1 MNRLFAIAFLSLT
14 LVGAAVAQKTNGIL
28 VEVDSSRLGDEN
40 SANGKI
46 TDGSGQ
52 DFMVEVTE
60 VATGKT
66 HVFACQ
72 KAEKDCGLG
81 SIDGRIPN
89 HARYLMKYIQSAYP
103 DNAQLFPNDNSRYP
117 LVAGG
122 GVEMTG
128 AVQILDE
135 SVEPAK
141 WVKMTAGMT
150 VTHFVILK
158 QKQAYKV
165 CSAEV
170 AKNAA
175 EGKCTLERIR
185 LGVQSQE
192 SCRCTFVDTP
202 QPLPVEKLPCEV
214 CITSNVSSPNPADT
228 IGYLFP
234 GARDPSAQDQIQHLR
249 TMLVDDNA
257 QFAKKQGIV
266 MYAEIK
272 GDAYIVH
279 CKQLSSTQ
287 LHRLVGQ
294 TALLSLLQR
303 AQIKE
308 YVMTNDAG
316 YTGHY
321 DVASGKITE

>member
-1 MNRLFAIAFLSLT
+1 MNRQFAIALLSLT

-28 VEVDSSRLGDEN
+28 VEVDSSRLADEN

-52 DFMVEVTE
+52 YFMVEVTE

-122 GVEMTG
+122 GVELTG

-141 WVKMTAGMT
+141 WVKMTGRMI

-158 QKQAYKV
+158 QKQANKV

-214 CITSNVSSPNPADT
+214 CITANVSSPNPVDT

-234 GARDPSAQDQIQHLR
+234 GAHDPSAQDQIKRLR
-249 TMLVDDNA
+249 TMLVASIAESA
-257 QFAKKQGIV
+257 QRNGIV
-266 MYAEIK
+266 AHAEIK
-272 GDAYIVH
+272 GDTYILH
-279 CKQLSSTQ
+279 SQLASTVQ
-287 LHRLVGQ
+287 LHHLAGLAFLNQ
-294 TALLSLLQR
+294 LQK

-308 YVMTNDAG
+308 IVLTNDAG

-321 DVASGKITE
+321 DMATGKITE